1 MRYTDLE
8 PTDNADICMIVNAD
22 GDLIVNADLE
32 LHVYLHARATA
43 RALERAVVNAR
54 ACEHARAG
62 GRPALVIKSKNAHN
76 LLIWCPNCMFLVP
89 LESPERE
96 LYDATNKTMCN

>member
-32 LHVYLHARATA
+32 LHVYLPARAY
-43 RALERAVVNAR
+43 RSSG
-54 ACEHARAG
+54 HARAG
-62 GRPALVIKSKNAHN
+62 G
-76 LLIWCPNCMFLVP
+76 P
-89 LESPERE
+89 LERVGDPLWS
-96 LYDATNKTMCN
+96 

>member
-32 LHVYLHARATA
+32 LHVYLPARAA
-43 RALERAVVNAR
+43 
-54 ACEHARAG
+54 ARAG

>member
-32 LHVYLHARATA
+32 LHVYLPARAT
-43 RALERAVVNAR
+43 RAGTLERV
-54 ACEHARAG
+54 
-62 GRPALVIKSKNAHN
+62 GRSSGWETRSGHKI
-76 LLIWCPNCMFLVP
+76 
-89 LESPERE
+89 
-96 LYDATNKTMCN
+96 

>member
-32 LHVYLHARATA
+32 LHVYLPARAA
-43 RALERAVVNAR
+43 
-54 ACEHARAG
+54 ARAG
-62 GRPALVIKSKNAHN
+62 TLE
-76 LLIWCPNCMFLVP
+76 LP
-89 LESPERE
+89 LERVGDPLWS
-96 LYDATNKTMCN
+96 

>member
-32 LHVYLHARATA
+32 LHVYLPARAAA
-43 RALERAVVNAR
+43 RAGTLELA
-54 ACEHARAG
+54 ARAG